1 MCLIKKSYIPRIALK
16 DKTVYKIVIPD
27 WNGDCYTPCQFAHVK
42 LGKTYKG
49 IFRYG
54 QTLLK
59 SFFKKEINSGFIH
72 AFTNYDRD
80 EHYKFSYSKR
90 FRIAECVIPK
100 GTLYYEGKTSDI
112 ASRKLKYL
120 RIL

>member
-1 MCLIKKSYIPRIALK
+1 MCLIKKSYIPRIALR
-16 DKTVYKIVIPD
+16 DKTVYKAIMQD
-27 WNGDCYTPCQFAHVK
+27 WNGDYCTPCQFAYVK
-42 LGKTYKG
+42 LGETYKG

-72 AFTNYDRD
+72 AFTNCDRAK
-80 EHYKFSYSKR
+80 HCKFLYSKR
-90 FRIAECVIPK
+90 
-100 GTLYYEGKTSDI
+100 TLYYEGKTSDI